1 MVALKRMF
9 NVVLIQIMLIRTEYL
24 QNNAK
29 LNSFQIVILN
39 KQNILRFTLCKLL
52 EAMSNCKYQNM
63 IFISLLIF

>member
-29 LNSFQIVILN
+29 LKSFQIVILY
-39 KQNILRFTLCKLL
+39 KQNILRL
-52 EAMSNCKYQNM
+52 MSNCKYQNM

>member
-29 LNSFQIVILN
+29 LKSFQIVILY
-39 KQNILRFTLCKLL
+39 KQNILRFIVGNK
-52 EAMSNCKYQNM
+52 
-63 IFISLLIF
+63 